1 MLQDV
6 LGLSREVAN
15 CSDKEKI
22 SVLRQALS
30 YKLPPIVLMAVVVAV
45 VAPLEFRSAS
55 RYVCARGGG
64 NLHQSP

>member
-1 MLQDV
+1 MLDTVKDKEGSALNVV

-22 SVLRQALS
+22 SVLRRALS

-45 VAPLEFRSAS
+45 VAPLEFENSIQD
-55 RYVCARGGG
+55 V
-64 NLHQSP
+64 L